1 MSFTPFLDLLQPL
14 KELPA
19 PLSLRHP
26 LPQRG
31 EGQSEAEGRDNA
43 REQAAEMLAEAEQT
57 LAQAQRD
64 AAETLDDAR
73 AQAEALREAAWQEGF
88 HSGKEAGTDA
98 VELALRRE
106 HDAQTRAWRAEID
119 TLVAAIGQARE
130 ELWDAQEAEMLA
142 FVMDIARQVV
152 KTEVTQNPQVVA
164 EVLHNALRRVTD
176 KDQVR
181 IRVSLPDAPA
191 VRAMRDDLL
200 NLLDGAKNLEIVDDR
215 RIGPGGCVVE
225 TNAGTI
231 DARMETQL
239 DEVERALVHAAER

>member
-14 KELPA
+14 QERAAPVILRPA
-19 PLSLRHP
+19 PSP
-26 LPQRG
+26 AS
-31 EGQSEAEGRDNA
+31 EGQTEAEGPGSA
-43 REQAAEMLAEAEQT
+43 TPQAAELLADAEQT
-57 LAQAQRD
+57 LAQARRD
-64 AAETLDDAR
+64 AAETLEDAHI
-73 AQAEALREAAWQEGF
+73 QAEALREAAWQEGF
-88 HSGKEAGTDA
+88 HSGKEAGTHA

-106 HDAQTRAWRAEID
+106 HDAQMLAWRAETD
-119 TLVAAIGQARE
+119 ALVAAIGEARQA
-130 ELWDAQEAEMLA
+130 LWDAQEAEMLV

-164 EVLHNALRRVTD
+164 DVLHNALRRVTD

-181 IRVSLPDAPA
+181 IRVSLPDAPG

-215 RIGPGGCVVE
+215 RISPGGCVVE
-225 TNAGTI
+225 THAGTI

-239 DEVERALVHAAER
+239 DEVEHALAQASEK